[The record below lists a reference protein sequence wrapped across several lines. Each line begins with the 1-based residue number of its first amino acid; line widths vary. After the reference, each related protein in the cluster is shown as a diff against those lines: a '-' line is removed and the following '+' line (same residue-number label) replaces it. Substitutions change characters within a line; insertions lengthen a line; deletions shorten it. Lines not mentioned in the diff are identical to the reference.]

1 MCIGIG
7 IIVAVPD
14 DGSPIQIFGKN
25 GNSSHDT
32 ILHEMVP
39 VELHNRVAKIEYTY
53 PHALRLDAPDEVC
66 RRIALDLGVA
76 EEGPYGPRL
85 KPSVIVAIHKWIR
98 EAGIEFSAQTL
109 QYATL
114 LHADLEGADLT
125 EANLVGA
132 SLVGA
137 NLTWANLAGANL
149 ANANLRGAILEDT
162 DLRRANLRRAD
173 LTCAFLEDADLRR
186 SVLEDADLRGAN
198 LTGANLRG
206 ADLTNANLEDFAP

>member
-53 PHALRLDAPDEVC
+53 PHTLRLDAPDEVC
-66 RRIALDLGVA
+66 RRMAIDLGVA
-76 EEGPYGPRL
+76 EMTPYGLRL
-85 KPSVIVAIHKWIR
+85 KSSVIVAIHKWIS

-109 QYATL
+109 QC
-114 LHADLEGADLT
+114 ADLRGADL
-125 EANLVGA
+125 VGAILEDA

-137 NLTWANLAGANL
+137 NLKDAKLTDADLRRANLWGADL
-149 ANANLRGAILEDT
+149 TDA
-162 DLRRANLRRAD
+162 DLRRANLRG
-173 LTCAFLEDADLRR
+173 ADLRR
-186 SVLEDADLRGAN
+186 SVLEDAK
-198 LTGANLRG
+198 
-206 ADLTNANLEDFAP
+206 LTNANLKGAIGLPKEAP